1 MEDGENAGMIK
12 KSIFMLLSTL
22 LLTSCGLNNVE
33 TKAND
38 CGFWTIVENPW
49 NGSRA
54 NVSVVKAVAEQELG
68 CRINTVLLSE
78 GELTYTA
85 LESNQ
90 ADVVLEDWGLGR
102 WQPWVDKG
110 SIVEVGQ
117 NGIVGFVGM
126 FVAPWMVQEYPD
138 ILDYNNLNKYSE
150 LFVTSESNGKG
161 AWYEGDPSYITIGE
175 KLISANSLN
184 YKFISAGSET
194 ALVELIKQSE
204 ADKKPLLT
212 YFAGPHPLFAE
223 MPELKNSRVK
233 FPKSNWLDAAD
244 ADGTTDY
251 PDMPVYSLATPK
263 LMNSDSSFAN
273 LIKNFQWSNE
283 DQDQVSKS
291 LVDGLSSEEAAQKWI
306 NSNKDKVK
314 EWISNDN

>member
-12 KSIFMLLSTL
+12 KSIFILLSTL
-22 LLTSCGLNNVE
+22 LLTSCSLNAVE

-175 KLISANSLN
+175 KLISANNLN

-194 ALVELIKQSE
+194 ALVTLIKDSQE
-204 ADKKPLLT
+204 NKKPLLT

-223 MPELKNSRVK
+223 MPELKDSRVK
-233 FPKSNWLDAAD
+233 FPESNWLDAAD
-244 ADGTTDY
+244 ADGSTDY
-251 PDMPVYSLATPK
+251 PDMPVYMLATPK
-263 LMNSDSSFAN
+263 LLNSGSSFAT
-273 LIKNFQWSNE
+273 LIKNFTWSNE

-291 LVDGLSSEEAAQKWI
+291 LVDGLSPEEAAQKWI
-306 NSNKDKVK
+306 DENPDKVK
-314 EWISNDN
+314 TWISID

>member
-1 MEDGENAGMIK
+1 MK
-12 KSIFMLLSTL
+12 KILLIVLSGL
-22 LLTSCGLNNVE
+22 LITSCASVNEN
-33 TKAND
+33 KNSS
-38 CGFWTIVENPW
+38 CGNWSIVENPW
-49 NGSRA
+49 NGSKA
-54 NVSVVKAVAEQELG
+54 NVAVVKVVAEQELG
-68 CRINTVLLSE
+68 CVINTVLLSE
-78 GELTYTA
+78 GDLTYTA
-85 LESNQ
+85 LESGE

-126 FVAPWMVQEYPD
+126 FVAPWMVKEYPD

-150 LFVTSESNGKG
+150 LFINSESNGKG

-175 KLISANSLN
+175 KLISANNLN

-204 ADKKPLLT
+204 SDKKPLLT

-291 LVDGLSSEEAAQKWI
+291 LVDGLSPEEAAQKWI
-306 NSNKDKVK
+306 NSNKDKVT

>member
-1 MEDGENAGMIK
+1 MEGLENLGMIK
-12 KSIFMLLSTL
+12 KVVFILLSSIL
-22 LLTSCGLNNVE
+22 LASCSSNNIE
-33 TKAND
+33 TKADD
-38 CGFWTIVENPW
+38 CGTWSIVENPW

-54 NVSVVKAVAEQELG
+54 NVAVVKAVAEQELG
-68 CRINTVLLSE
+68 CRIQTVLLSE

-85 LESNQ
+85 LETSQ

-117 NGIVGFVGM
+117 NGIIGFVGM

-150 LFVTSESNGKG
+150 LFITSDSSGKG

-175 KLISANSLN
+175 KLILANKLN
-184 YKFISAGSET
+184 YKFISAGSEA
-194 ALVELIKQSE
+194 ALVTLIKDAQ
-204 ADKKPLLT
+204 ANKKPLLT

-223 MPELKNSRVK
+223 MPELKDSRVR
-233 FPKSNWLDAAD
+233 FPESNWLDAAD

-251 PDMPVYSLATPK
+251 PDMPVYVLATPK
-263 LMNSDSSFAN
+263 LLNSGSSFAT
-273 LIKNFQWSNE
+273 LIKNFKWSNE

-291 LVDGLSSEEAAQKWI
+291 LVDGLSPEEAAQKWI
-306 NSNKDKVK
+306 DANTEKV
-314 EWISNDN
+314 ESWVSND